1 MIPADYRKLSDEELV
16 FRYAHKHEH
25 TALIYLFERYGHIV
39 IGVCNNYISN
49 ANEAKEATQK
59 IFLQI
64 AEDLIAYKI
73 EKFKPWLFQKC
84 RNYCLLNHKGS
95 MPVDNN
101 GALSED
107 FEEDWQ
113 YKIEE
118 AHMAEILRPMV
129 SSLDAAQHTCI
140 ELFYLQGLTYNAIA
154 EKTGYGIPF
163 VKNSIVSGIRNLKK
177 QLLASGKVK
186 L

>member
-25 TALIYLFERYGHIV
+25 AALIYLFERYAHIV
-39 IGVCNNYISN
+39 TGVCANYTGNI
-49 ANEAKEATQK
+49 NEAKDATQK
-59 IFLQI
+59 IFLQLT
-64 AEDLIAYKI
+64 EDLITYKI

-84 RNYCLLNHKGS
+84 RNYCLLNYKGFVR
-95 MPVDNN
+95 VDNN
-101 GALSED
+101 MALSED

-118 AHMAEILRPMV
+118 AHMAGILRPMV
-129 SSLDAAQHTCI
+129 SALDSAQHTCI
-140 ELFYLQGLTYNAIA
+140 ELFYLQNLTYKAIA
-154 EKTGYGIPF
+154 EKTGYDIST
-163 VKNSIVSGIRNLKK
+163 VKTSIVTGIRNLKK
-177 QLLASGKVK
+177 QLVASGKVK

>member
-16 FRYAHKHEH
+16 FRYAHKYEH
-25 TALIYLFERYGHIV
+25 AALIYLFERYGHIV
-39 IGVCNNYISN
+39 AGVCNNYTGSI
-49 ANEAKEATQK
+49 NEAKEATQK

-64 AEDLIAYKI
+64 AEDLVTYKI

-84 RNYCLLNHKGS
+84 RNYCLLNYKGS
-95 MPVDNN
+95 LPVDNN

-118 AHMAEILRPMV
+118 AHMAEILQPMV
-129 SSLDAAQHTCI
+129 GSLDAAQRTCI
-140 ELFYLQGLTYNAIA
+140 ELFYLQNLTYNAIA
-154 EKTGYGIPF
+154 ERTGYDVST

-177 QLLASGKVK
+177 QLMASGKVK